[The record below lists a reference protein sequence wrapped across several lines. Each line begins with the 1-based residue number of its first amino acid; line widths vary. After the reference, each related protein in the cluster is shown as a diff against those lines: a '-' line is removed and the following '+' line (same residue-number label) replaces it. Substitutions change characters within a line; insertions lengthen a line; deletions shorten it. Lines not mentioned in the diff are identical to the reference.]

1 MVKAEYSHC
10 EMVNEAF
17 PSRGPL
23 QEIVYPGLDGV
34 FGMDSG
40 KRRLFVG
47 YPVLEHL
54 VVSAVRLWR

>member
-1 MVKAEYSHC
+1 
-10 EMVNEAF
+10 MVNEAF